1 MSFTSM
7 NCLKMAARKMGLD
20 YSVSNLKTMAHG
32 QYLMKRFICVSGIEP
47 DSNLIS
53 KPQNEVISLTSLVQ
67 RDAA

>member
-1 MSFTSM
+1 M
-7 NCLKMAARKMGLD
+7 D

-32 QYLMKRFICVSGIEP
+32 QYLMKRFICVSSIKP

-53 KPQNEVISLTSLVQ
+53 KLQNEVISLTSLTE

>member
-1 MSFTSM
+1 
-7 NCLKMAARKMGLD
+7 MGLD

-53 KPQNEVISLTSLVQ
+53 KLQNEVISLTSLVQ

>member
-7 NCLKMAARKMGLD
+7 NCLKMATREMGLD

-53 KPQNEVISLTSLVQ
+53 KLQNEVISLTSLVQ